1 MDKNKAL
8 RLLNLSPSFTHEE
21 LKMQWRKLAKEYHPD
36 LAGGSSTESF
46 ILLTD
51 AYHYLK
57 SYRQKYPQ
65 EQDWEDLFR
74 NDHTYC
80 VETAYTND
88 YEKTFIQIIVFFIL
102 VAMCLMFLQTT
113 NNQLIKSYHY
123 YASLSITALVSNVLA
138 FNTKGV
144 LRI

>member
-1 MDKNKAL
+1 MDKHKAL
-8 RLLNLSPSFTHEE
+8 KLLDLSPSFTHDE
-21 LKMQWRKLAKEYHPD
+21 LKMQWRKLAKEHHPD

-74 NDHTYC
+74 NDH
-80 VETAYTND
+80 AYRVKAAYISE
-88 YEKTFIQIIVFFIL
+88 YEKAFIQIIIFFVLIA
-102 VAMCLMFLQTT
+102 VCLIFLQIT
-113 NNQLIKSYHY
+113 NNQLIKSCHY

-138 FNTKGV
+138 FNSKGV

>member
-1 MDKNKAL
+1 VDKNKAL

-46 ILLTD
+46 ILLAD

-74 NDHTYC
+74 NDYTYC
-80 VETAYTND
+80 VETVYTND

-123 YASLSITALVSNVLA
+123 YASLGITTLVSNVLA

>member
-1 MDKNKAL
+1 VDKNKAL

-80 VETAYTND
+80 VETVYTND

-102 VAMCLMFLQTT
+102 VAMCLIFLQTT
-113 NNQLIKSYHY
+113 NNQLIKSCHY

>member
-74 NDHTYC
+74 NDYTYC
-80 VETAYTND
+80 VETVYTND

-123 YASLSITALVSNVLA
+123 YASLGITTLVSNVLA

>member
-1 MDKNKAL
+1 VDKNKAL

-21 LKMQWRKLAKEYHPD
+21 LKMQWRKLAKEHHPD

-74 NDHTYC
+74 NDYTYC
-80 VETAYTND
+80 VETVYTND

-113 NNQLIKSYHY
+113 NNQLIKSCHY

-138 FNTKGV
+138 FNSKGV
-144 LRI
+144 LRL

>member
-21 LKMQWRKLAKEYHPD
+21 LKMQWRKLAKEHHPD

-74 NDHTYC
+74 NDYTYC
-80 VETAYTND
+80 VETVYTND

-113 NNQLIKSYHY
+113 NNQLIKSCHY

-138 FNTKGV
+138 FNSKGV
-144 LRI
+144 LRL

>member
-46 ILLTD
+46 ILLAD

-74 NDHTYC
+74 NDYTYC
-80 VETAYTND
+80 VETVYTND

-123 YASLSITALVSNVLA
+123 YASLGITTLVSNVLS

>member
-46 ILLTD
+46 ILLAD

-80 VETAYTND
+80 VKTVYTND
-88 YEKTFIQIIVFFIL
+88 YEKAFIQIIIFFVL
-102 VAMCLMFLQTT
+102 VAMCLIFLQTT
-113 NNQLIKSYHY
+113 NNQLIKSCHY

>member
-21 LKMQWRKLAKEYHPD
+21 LKMQWRKLAKEHHPD

-46 ILLTD
+46 ILLAD

-123 YASLSITALVSNVLA
+123 YASLGITTLVSNVLA

>member
-46 ILLTD
+46 ILLAD

-74 NDHTYC
+74 NDYTYC
-80 VETAYTND
+80 VETVYTND

-123 YASLSITALVSNVLA
+123 YASLSITTLVSNVLA
-138 FNTKGV
+138 FNSKGV

>member
-46 ILLTD
+46 ILLAD

-74 NDHTYC
+74 NDYTYC
-80 VETAYTND
+80 VETVYTND

-123 YASLSITALVSNVLA
+123 YASLGITTLVSNVLA

>member
-1 MDKNKAL
+1 VDKNKAL

-46 ILLTD
+46 ILLAD

-74 NDHTYC
+74 NDYTYC
-80 VETAYTND
+80 VETVYTND

-123 YASLSITALVSNVLA
+123 YASLGITTLVSNVLS

>member
-21 LKMQWRKLAKEYHPD
+21 LKMQWRKLAKEHHPD

-46 ILLTD
+46 ILLAD

-74 NDHTYC
+74 NDYTYC
-80 VETAYTND
+80 VETVYTND

-123 YASLSITALVSNVLA
+123 YASLGITTLVSNVLA